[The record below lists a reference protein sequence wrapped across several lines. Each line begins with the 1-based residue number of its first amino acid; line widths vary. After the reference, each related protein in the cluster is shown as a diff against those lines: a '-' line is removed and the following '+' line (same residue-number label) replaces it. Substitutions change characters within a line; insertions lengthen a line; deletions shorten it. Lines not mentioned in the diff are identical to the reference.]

1 MVTRDLSSWAT
12 PAKSLYETSNQMVVE
27 QTLKEFLAK
36 PITIASDTFKT
47 TDVLTTITSTSM
59 PYAIMSTPG
68 GLMWRSKLSGYFGI
82 RMTMNFRIVVNAN
95 RFQQGRYI
103 MSFTHFGGGTTNGTK
118 TQLLNSNFR
127 LPTLVQRTTVP
138 HVELDLNCDTAAEL
152 SIPYVS
158 VRTFQPIHEMLNV
171 PAGEQTTLGFLNLY
185 PYSPLVTVAGSTTAP
200 YRIYCWFTDV
210 ELIGAASPQSGLPRA
225 ETANKSNGI
234 VSGPLNAVARG
245 FREFEQIPLLS
256 TYARNISWVS
266 DRLSRTAAMF
276 GLSKPLQG
284 DSLMKINPLSAPSHT
299 TVDGDSDARSLAT
312 ISQPGVLAVEGLS
325 GSKFDEMDFSY
336 ICQKFAWFQTI
347 STWDLAIAVDTVL
360 ANITVTPNKGL
371 VVAGPV
377 YNYTPV
383 GYIANSFTNWRGG
396 LKFRFKFVK
405 TEFHSGRLAFD
416 FFPNLPSVSNN
427 TLPEYVNRVIVD
439 VREHSEVEL
448 LIPYTSNAMYTDVA
462 DNIGTLSIRVIDPLV
477 APATVSSTVPIL
489 VEIAGHSD
497 MEFYGPRFFNTP
509 QGIVPQSGLSED
521 CKIFSKTI
529 GSTQSIVNP
538 TLASSVAAG
547 EKVSN
552 IRAMIKRFTPFRGNT
567 YVTAAVDNYV
577 LTVLCD
583 ALPVRASSA
592 TVTYIESDYYG
603 TAAFCYAILSG
614 GVRIR
619 DVLSASRLVKMDTP
633 LAAIYQTSNPPA
645 PTSIITSAA
654 VLTGV
659 DATNNSIIQEIK
671 HNAIITVEAPQYS
684 NYIGKA
690 TSDLVMEEGGAILKY
705 NPNAALGTGNGNV
718 ARFIVGQSNGA
729 ITVSTTNAAF
739 HSIHRA
745 GADDANFYCF
755 VSVPPLVANSGSG
768 WAAGY

>member
-1 MVTRDLSSWAT
+1 MT
-12 PAKSLYETSNQMVVE
+12 E
-27 QTLKEFLAK
+27 QSLKEFLAK
-36 PITIASDTFKT
+36 PISIASGTFAT

-59 PYAIMSTPG
+59 PYAIMSTTG

-118 TQLLNSNFR
+118 TQLLNSNFK
-127 LPTLVQRTTVP
+127 LPTLIQRTTVP

-152 SIPYVS
+152 SIPFVS

-171 PAGEQTTLGFLNLY
+171 PAGEQTTLGYLNLY

-200 YRIYCWFTDV
+200 YRIYCWLTDV

-225 ETANKSNGI
+225 ETSNKANGI

-245 FREFEQIPLLS
+245 FKEFEQIPLLS

-299 TVDGDSDARSLAT
+299 TVDGDSDSRSLAT
-312 ISQPGVLAVEGLS
+312 ISQPGVLAVDGLS
-325 GSKFDEMDFSY
+325 GIKFDEMDFSY
-336 ICQKFAWFQTI
+336 ICQKFAWFTTL
-347 STWDLAIAVDTVL
+347 SWDLSTAVDT
-360 ANITVTPNKGL
+360 NIGVIAVTPNKSL

-377 YNYTPV
+377 YNFTPV
-383 GYIANSFTNWRGG
+383 AFVANSFTNWRGG

-405 TEFHSGRLAFD
+405 TEFHSGRLSFD
-416 FFPNLPSVSNN
+416 FFPNLPTVSNSS
-427 TLPEYVNRVIVD
+427 LPEYVNRVIVD
-439 VREHSEVEL
+439 IREHSEVEI
-448 LIPYTSNAMYTDVA
+448 LIPYTSYAMYTDVA
-462 DNIGTLSIRVIDPLV
+462 DNIGTMTVRVIDPLV
-477 APATVSSTVPIL
+477 APATVSSTVNIL
-489 VEIAGHSD
+489 CEIAGHSD
-497 MEFYGPRFFNTP
+497 MEFYGPRFANSP

-521 CKIFSKTI
+521 CKIFSHTI
-529 GSTQSIVNP
+529 GSTVAVTNP

-547 EKVSN
+547 ERISSY
-552 IRAMIKRFTPFRGNT
+552 RAMIKRFTPFRGNT
-567 YVTAAVDNYV
+567 YVTATVDNFAIA
-577 LTVLCD
+577 VLCD
-583 ALPVRASSA
+583 ALPVRSSSA
-592 TVTYIESDYYG
+592 AVTYIEADFYG
-603 TAAFCYAILSG
+603 CIACCYAIVGG

-619 DVLSASRLVKMDTP
+619 DVISASRLSKQDSP
-633 LAAIYQTSNPPA
+633 LAAIYQTSAPPA
-645 PTSIITSAA
+645 FSSI
-654 VLTGV
+654 LTGSGAPTGI
-659 DATNNSIIQEIK
+659 DAMNNSVIQETK
-671 HNAIITVEAPQYS
+671 HNAVITVEAPQYS

-690 TSDLVMEEGGAILKY
+690 TSDLIMEEGGAILKY
-705 NPNAALGTGNGNV
+705 NPNNTLGTGNGNV
-718 ARFIVGQSNGA
+718 ARFIIAPSNGP
-729 ITVSTTNAAF
+729 ILVTTTNTAV

-755 VSVPPLVANSGSG
+755 VSVPPLVQNSGIG